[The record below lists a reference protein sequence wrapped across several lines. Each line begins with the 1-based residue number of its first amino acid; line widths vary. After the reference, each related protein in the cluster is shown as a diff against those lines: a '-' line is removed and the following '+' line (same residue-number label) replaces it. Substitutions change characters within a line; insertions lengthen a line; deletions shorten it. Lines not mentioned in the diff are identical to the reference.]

1 MTTSRAITLTVLI
14 ASLVISQT
22 VPAAETQATS
32 QESQSWPG
40 IGVGIKIG
48 TLGLGADVTLPVIP
62 KWLNLRA
69 SGNYL
74 KYSYDGT
81 ADDIDYTF
89 TLDFKDLM
97 LLGDWHVF
105 GNNFRLSAGAVW
117 AGSSEV
123 RLNGTPSDN
132 VTIGDT
138 EYTPEQV
145 GTLNGELAFESVAP
159 YVGIGFG
166 NAIGPYEQTW
176 SFVFDL
182 GVIFQTFEATLSS
195 DGPLAN
201 DPTFQANLKTEE
213 DDLQDS
219 MNQFKI
225 YPVLQ
230 FGVAYHF

>member
-1 MTTSRAITLTVLI
+1 MTTYRAIALAVLLAGLMI
-14 ASLVISQT
+14 LQIL
-22 VPAAETQATS
+22 PAAQA
-32 QESQSWPG
+32 QSISEEYAWPG
-40 IGVGIKIG
+40 VAVGVKVG
-48 TLGLGADVTLPVIP
+48 TLGLGADLSLPVMP
-62 KWLNLRA
+62 DRLNLRL

-74 KYSYDGT
+74 NYSYDGT

-89 TLDFKDLM
+89 TLDFKDFM
-97 LLGDWHVF
+97 LLGDWHPF
-105 GNNFRLSAGAVW
+105 ANNFRISAGAVW
-117 AGSSEV
+117 NSDSKVKLE
-123 RLNGTPSDN
+123 GTPTDN
-132 VTIGDT
+132 VEIGDH

-145 GTLNGELAFESVAP
+145 GTLNGELVFESVAP

-182 GVIFQTFEATLSS
+182 GVIFQTFDSS
-195 DGPLAN
+195 LTADGPIVG
-201 DPTFQANLKTEE
+201 DPTFQADLKKEQ

-219 MNQFKI
+219 CDQFKV